1 MHIQKEQRETR
12 MEIARMKIR
21 SIAILMALG
30 LASGPAPAASLPD
43 GPYVSTSASA
53 IEEVDPDYASFDL
66 QFRVVA
72 PSPDEAR
79 AATDRAQRQLIELL
93 EPYQDALRDHRL
105 ESMQFGEEY
114 DFDRVQQKRVK
125 VGHFG
130 AFSFR
135 LEVDDFETLPKL
147 HFQLAGLEWNS
158 LGNPIF
164 RVADEESVKDIAR
177 QRALEN
183 AGKRA
188 AALAQAS
195 GARLGSIWGI
205 IYEPMHDLAGRSP
218 GVVGGDRMS
227 PPAIR
232 MSMADSEFALPV
244 DPRPVRFEA
253 TVGVVY
259 RLQAGLE

>member
-1 MHIQKEQRETR
+1 MK
-12 MEIARMKIR
+12 IARMKIW
-21 SIAILMALG
+21 SIAISMVFG
-30 LASGPAPAASLPD
+30 LASALVPAASLPD

-53 IEEVDPDYASFDL
+53 IEEVDPDYAVFDL

-93 EPYQDALRDHRL
+93 DPFEDALRDHRL
-105 ESMQFGEEY
+105 ESMQFGEQY
-114 DFDRVQQKRVK
+114 DFDRQQQKRVT

-135 LEVDDFETLPKL
+135 LEVDDFEVLPKL

-158 LGNPIF
+158 LGNPTF

-183 AGKRA
+183 AGRRA
-188 AALAQAS
+188 EALAQAQ

-218 GVVGGDRMS
+218 GVVGGDRGSLSEM
-227 PPAIR
+227 R

-244 DPRPVRFEA
+244 DARPVRFEA

-259 RLQAGLE
+259 RLVTAIE

>member
-1 MHIQKEQRETR
+1 M
-12 MEIARMKIR
+12 IR
-21 SIAILMALG
+21 LIVLSAVLL
-30 LASGPAPAASLPD
+30 LAPVSTLAASLPD

-53 IEEVDPDYASFDL
+53 IEEVEPDYAAFDL

-79 AATDRAQRQLIELL
+79 AATDRAQRQLIEVL
-93 EPYQDALRDHRL
+93 EPFEDALRDHRL

-114 DFDRVQQKRVK
+114 DFDPVQQKRVK
-125 VGHFG
+125 IGHFG

-135 LEVDDFETLPKL
+135 LEVDDFEALGKL

-158 LGNPIF
+158 LGNPTF

-218 GVVGGDRMS
+218 GVVGGDRVS
-227 PPAIR
+227 PPAMR

-259 RLQAGLE
+259 RLQTGLE